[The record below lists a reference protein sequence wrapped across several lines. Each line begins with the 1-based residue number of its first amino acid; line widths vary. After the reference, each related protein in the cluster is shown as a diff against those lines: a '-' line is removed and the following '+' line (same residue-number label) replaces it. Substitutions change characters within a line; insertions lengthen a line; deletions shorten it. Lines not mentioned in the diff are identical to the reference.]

1 MNAIGVPF
9 PKNRWGEY
17 VGYKTDHDPARRA
30 TSVGPYTS
38 KCMTECLERAVQRDG
53 IPVLDGLLVI
63 RILQHEGAVCGLLC
77 LDVDHCED
85 PEERFVLIRC
95 SNVIWAT
102 GGPAG
107 MYADSV
113 YPFGQ
118 YGASGIAF
126 AAGAAGQN
134 LTEWQFG
141 LASVMPRW
149 NVSGSYMQ
157 AIPRFFSTD
166 ASGGDLREFLNDTLT
181 DMAALQSLIFL
192 KGYQWPF
199 DVRKAADGSSLL
211 DLLVWREEQK
221 GRKVYLDYTQNPG
234 GGPVDFGALA
244 PEARAYLQKAGACLA
259 TPFERLLRL
268 NEPAVAFYREK
279 GVDLRRQPLQIAL
292 CAQHNNGG
300 LAVNAWWETSVRGL
314 FAAGEA
320 AGTHGVYRPG
330 GTALNAGQVGSARAA
345 QYIAACRRNT
355 EMPDEDFDAPA
366 QEALAWAQAMA
377 EQVLANRDGTPVRQ
391 CWQRAATR
399 MSRTGGAV
407 RDPVQIEKA
416 LCQTQAE
423 LGSLERTVTVTEP
436 SRLRLVF
443 RLWDML
449 LCQTVYLSAMLDYI
463 RHGGK
468 SRGSALYID
477 PTAPRPGAVLPD
489 DLRFHLD
496 DGTGNDQIQMARL
509 CKGQVVCSWRKVRSL
524 PQDDD
529 FFENVWRGWRENKNI
544 DEETL

>member
-1 MNAIGVPF
+1 
-9 PKNRWGEY
+9 
-17 VGYKTDHDPARRA
+17 
-30 TSVGPYTS
+30 
-38 KCMTECLERAVQRDG
+38 
-53 IPVLDGLLVI
+53 
-63 RILQHEGAVCGLLC
+63 
-77 LDVDHCED
+77 
-85 PEERFVLIRC
+85 
-95 SNVIWAT
+95 
-102 GGPAG
+102 
-107 MYADSV
+107 
-113 YPFGQ
+113 
-118 YGASGIAF
+118 
-126 AAGAAGQN
+126 
-134 LTEWQFG
+134 
-141 LASVMPRW
+141 
-149 NVSGSYMQ
+149 
-157 AIPRFFSTD
+157 
-166 ASGGDLREFLNDTLT
+166 
-181 DMAALQSLIFL
+181 
-192 KGYQWPF
+192 
-199 DVRKAADGSSLL
+199 
-211 DLLVWREEQK
+211 
-221 GRKVYLDYTQNPG
+221 
-234 GGPVDFGALA
+234 
-244 PEARAYLQKAGACLA
+244 
-259 TPFERLLRL
+259 
-268 NEPAVAFYREK
+268 
-279 GVDLRRQPLQIAL
+279 
-292 CAQHNNGG
+292 
-300 LAVNAWWETSVRGL
+300 
-314 FAAGEA
+314 
-320 AGTHGVYRPG
+320 
-330 GTALNAGQVGSARAA
+330 
-345 QYIAACRRNT
+345 
-355 EMPDEDFDAPA
+355 MPDEDFDAPA